1 MLDFLQSYLIMLV
14 ENVCCIIFFEIFE
27 DRNKRSDGIF
37 VSKCI
42 VVICLSLCS
51 YVGAYL
57 LQKYVFIRQTIDI
70 GLTALI
76 LSFYFKARFG
86 KCLVL
91 SAVFVGVLWS
101 TDFIAILIYPPLVQ
115 QTTEETAI
123 KNFLVVILAKLVLFL
138 IIVVMN
144 NIFRYNDVKYVRVKD
159 WLTFLIMPFS
169 SIAITSLFIKNIQLV
184 MGTELEQLFVG
195 LAFGLV
201 FMNIIMFYFMQNIG
215 KREYLLR
222 EKALLELETRNK
234 FQLYGAISEKIQN
247 QRQISHEYKNQL
259 MCIQSLSEK
268 KEYDKLNEYLKQINE
283 EILHD
288 LDYIDTNNVFVNAV
302 INAKYQEADRKHIL
316 VVCKVND
323 LSGLTIKSS
332 DLVILLSNLL
342 NNAIEACEK
351 CEKERYIR
359 IKCVCEEDEL
369 ILSIKNS
376 YNGKLNK
383 IGENLYT
390 TKVEERESHGI
401 GLKNVIQVIEKNE
414 GYYAIE
420 HTKNI
425 FQISVVIPQRT
436 HE

>member
-1 MLDFLQSYLIMLV
+1 MYEFLQSYSVILV
-14 ENVCCIIFFEIFE
+14 ENICCIIFFEIFE
-27 DRNKRSDGIF
+27 DKNKKSDGIF
-37 VSKCI
+37 ASRWI
-42 VVICLSLCS
+42 VVLCLSLCS
-51 YVGAYL
+51 YVEAYL
-57 LQKYVFIRQTIDI
+57 LQKYVFIKQIIDA

-76 LSFYFKARFG
+76 LSFYIKEKYG
-86 KCLVL
+86 KCFLL
-91 SAVFVGVLWS
+91 SIIFVGLLWS
-101 TDFIAILIYPPLVQ
+101 ADFITILIYPPLVQ
-115 QTTEETAI
+115 QAVDETEI
-123 KNFLVVILAKLVLFL
+123 KNFLVVIFAKLVLFL

-144 NIFRYNDVKYVRVKD
+144 NIFRKNDVKYVKEKD

-169 SIAITSLFIKNIQLV
+169 SIAITSLFIKNIQIV
-184 MGTELEQLFVG
+184 MGTELQQLFVG

-234 FQLYGAISEKIQN
+234 LQLYGTILEKVQN
-247 QRQISHEYKNQL
+247 QRRISHEYKNQL
-259 MCIQSLSEK
+259 MCVQSLSEK
-268 KEYDKLNEYLKQINE
+268 KEYDKLNQYLKQINE
-283 EILHD
+283 DVLHD
-288 LDYIDTNNVFVNAV
+288 LDYIDTNNIFVNAV

-323 LSGLTIKSS
+323 LSGLTINSS

-342 NNAIEACEK
+342 NNSIEACEK
-351 CEKERYIR
+351 CEKDRYIK

-369 ILSIKNS
+369 IFSIKNS

-390 TKVEERESHGI
+390 TKVKERESHGI
-401 GLKNVIQVIEKNE
+401 GLKNVIQVIEKNG

-420 HTKNI
+420 HTENV